1 MFLWL
6 FLGFTL
12 VPAFEIYV
20 FIQVAGAIG
29 TLQTIAMIIVTGV
42 LGAYL
47 TRREGF
53 AVLRRLQSQVQA
65 GHLPADELI
74 DGAMILVGGALL
86 LTPGFLTDVLGLA
99 LVIPPLRAVLKGI
112 LRKYLRHKFQRGG
125 IRFFSRGRFD
135 G

>member
-20 FIQVAGAIG
+20 FIKVAGAVG

-47 TRREGF
+47 ARREGF
-53 AVLRRLQSQVQA
+53 AVLRRLQSQIQA

-99 LVIPPLRAVLKGI
+99 LVIPPLRAVLKDL
-112 LRKYLRHKFQRGG
+112 LRKYLRHKFQRGA
-125 IRFFSRGRFD
+125 IRFSKGRFD
-135 G
+135 R

>member
-29 TLQTIAMIIVTGV
+29 TLQTMAMIILTGV

-47 TRREGF
+47 ARREGF
-53 AVLRRLQSQVQA
+53 AVLRRLQSQLQA

-86 LTPGFLTDVLGLA
+86 LTPGFLTDAVGFA
-99 LVIPPLRAVLKGI
+99 LVIPPLRAMLKNL
-112 LRKYLRHKFQRGG
+112 LRRYLRHKLQRGAL
-125 IRFFSRGRFD
+125 RFSRGRFD
-135 G
+135 V